1 MNAKAL
7 IENLGLQP
15 LPKEG
20 GFYRETYRSSERVA
34 AAALPVRYAVD
45 KEFGTAMYYLLTP
58 ETASALHRLPTDE
71 VFHFYLGD
79 PVVMLQLYPDGT
91 GRTITLG
98 PDILSGQIV
107 QCVVPK
113 FVWQGTT
120 LVAGGHFALLGTTM
134 APAYDSAD
142 FELGSRAELLSQYRE
157 YSELINRLTSKPCL
171 PKSH

>member
-58 ETASALHRLPTDE
+58 ETVSALHRLPTDE

-120 LVAGGHFALLGTTM
+120 LIEGGQFALMGTTT
-134 APAYDSAD
+134 APAFDFAD
-142 FELGSRAELLSQYRE
+142 LELGSRTELLAKYGR
-157 YSELINRLTSKPCL
+157 YSDLIYRLTKE
-171 PKSH
+171 